1 MGERGGIV
9 AARFRQRLVRTG
21 DRDVRRGAEAICTL
35 RRSHRSRPQAHDR
48 HRVLAILLV
57 LASPLIAVLALA
69 IRLDSP
75 GPAFYRCRRVG
86 LRGRPLHMLKF
97 RKMHDG
103 ASGPALSSPDDVRF
117 TRLGS
122 FLARTKLDELPQ
134 LWNVLKG
141 EMSLVGPRPEDP
153 AFVELRRE
161 AYSTILEV
169 RPGIT
174 GLSQLAFAS
183 ESEVLDP
190 DDRMGHYVDKIL
202 PQKIAMD
209 SLYANERTLGMD
221 FKILWWT
228 LRAVVGG
235 ATSRSTARRGGSR
248 PARRG
253 RSRPTSRAPPSSS
266 SRRRRSDGE
275 LDLRSRALPRPPR
288 GRERPRPDERQRAA
302 CAT

>member
-1 MGERGGIV
+1 MRHDSGNCWIEPGTVKFDGEQNRSASLLDHIDR
-9 AARFRQRLVRTG
+9 ALKRTIDIAFSG
-21 DRDVRRGAEAICTL
+21 
-35 RRSHRSRPQAHDR
+35 
-48 HRVLAILLV
+48 ILLV
-57 LASPLIAVLALA
+57 LTSPLIAVLALA

-86 LRGRPLHMLKF
+86 LRGRALHMLKF

-134 LWNVLKG
+134 LWNVLMG

-161 AYSTILEV
+161 AYSMILEV

-174 GLSQLAFAS
+174 GLSQLAFAT
-183 ESEVLDP
+183 ETEVLDP
-190 DDRMGHYVDKIL
+190 DDRMGHYVNRIL

-209 SLYANERTLGMD
+209 SLYAKEHTLAMD
-221 FKILWWT
+221 IKILWWT

-235 ATSRSTARRGGSR
+235 REVAVHRAT
-248 PARRG
+248 G
-253 RSRPTSRAPPSSS
+253 RLTPRAP
-266 SRRRRSDGE
+266 RTAQLEERSP
-275 LDLRSRALPRPPR
+275 ALLL
-288 GRERPRPDERQRAA
+288 QQKAS
-302 CAT
+302 

>member
-1 MGERGGIV
+1 LRHDSGNSWFEQGTAIGQGEQKTTAPVLDRIDRGLK
-9 AARFRQRLVRTG
+9 R
-21 DRDVRRGAEAICTL
+21 AIDIAF
-35 RRSHRSRPQAHDR
+35 S
-48 HRVLAILLV
+48 AILLV
-57 LASPLIAVLALA
+57 LASPLIAVLAVA

-86 LRGRPLHMLKF
+86 LRGRALHMLKF

-153 AFVELRRE
+153 AFVELRSD

-174 GLSQLAFAS
+174 GLSQLAFAA
-183 ESEVLDP
+183 ETEVLDP
-190 DDRMGHYVDKIL
+190 TDRMGHYLDRIL
-202 PQKIAMD
+202 PQKIGMD
-209 SLYANERTLGMD
+209 SLYAKRRSVGMD
-221 FKILWWT
+221 IKVLWWT
-228 LRAVVGG
+228 ARAVVGG
-235 ATSRSTARRGGSR
+235 KEVAVNRET
-248 PARRG
+248 G
-253 RSRPTSRAPPSSS
+253 RLTPRAPRTVPLEE
-266 SRRRRSDGE
+266 RSP
-275 LDLRSRALPRPPR
+275 ALLL
-288 GRERPRPDERQRAA
+288 EQKAS
-302 CAT
+302 

>member
-1 MGERGGIV
+1 MRHDSGNGWIDRGTV
-9 AARFRQRLVRTG
+9 MF
-21 DRDVRRGAEAICTL
+21 DVEQ
-35 RRSHRSRPQAHDR
+35 RRSAPFVDR
-48 HRVLAILLV
+48 IDRGLKRTIDIAFSAFLLV
-57 LASPLIAVLALA
+57 LTSPLIAVLALA

-86 LRGRPLHMLKF
+86 LRGRALHMLKF
-97 RKMHDG
+97 RKMHDD

-174 GLSQLAFAS
+174 GLSQLAFAA
-183 ESEVLDP
+183 ETDILDA
-190 DDRMGHYVDKIL
+190 DDRLGHYIDRIL
-202 PQKIAMD
+202 PQKIGMD
-209 SLYANERTLGMD
+209 RLYATRRSLGMD
-221 FKILWWT
+221 LKILWWT
-228 LRAVVGG
+228 LRAVVG
-235 ATSRSTARRGGSR
+235 RREVAVHR
-248 PARRG
+248 KTG
-253 RSRPTSRAPPSSS
+253 RLTSRAP
-266 SRRRRSDGE
+266 
-275 LDLRSRALPRPPR
+275 RAL
-288 GRERPRPDERQRAA
+288 ELAEQRSAVVA
-302 CAT
+302 EQKAS

>member
-1 MGERGGIV
+1 MRHDSGNGWLERGTVMFEGE
-9 AARFRQRLVRTG
+9 QRTTAPFVDQIDRALKRTI
-21 DRDVRRGAEAICTL
+21 DIAF
-35 RRSHRSRPQAHDR
+35 S
-48 HRVLAILLV
+48 AILLV
-57 LASPLIAVLALA
+57 LTSPLIAVLVLA

-86 LRGRPLHMLKF
+86 LRGRALHMLKF

-183 ESEVLDP
+183 ETDILDA
-190 DDRMGHYVDKIL
+190 DDRLGHYVDRIL
-202 PQKIAMD
+202 PQKIGMD
-209 SLYANERTLGMD
+209 RLFATRRSLGMD
-221 FKILWWT
+221 VKILWWT
-228 LRAVVGG
+228 LRAVVG
-235 ATSRSTARRGGSR
+235 RREVAVHR
-248 PARRG
+248 KTG
-253 RSRPTSRAPPSSS
+253 RLTSRAP
-266 SRRRRSDGE
+266 
-275 LDLRSRALPRPPR
+275 RAL
-288 GRERPRPDERQRAA
+288 ELAEQRSAVIVEQKA
-302 CAT
+302 S

>member
-1 MGERGGIV
+1 VPTERNSKRTIGTGECHGEREVESLRHDSGKSWSNQGTATLEGGQRR
-9 AARFRQRLVRTG
+9 ARLANPF
-21 DRDVRRGAEAICTL
+21 DRAL
-35 RRSHRSRPQAHDR
+35 K
-48 HRVLAILLV
+48 RVLDVAVSAILLV
-57 LASPLIAVLALA
+57 LTSPLIAVLAVA
-69 IRLDSP
+69 IRLDSR

-86 LRGRPLHMLKF
+86 LRGRPLRMLKF

-153 AFVELRRE
+153 TFVELRSA

-183 ESEVLDP
+183 ETDVLDP
-190 DDRMGHYVDKIL
+190 EDRMGHYVDRIL
-202 PQKIAMD
+202 PQKIGMD
-209 SLYANERTLGMD
+209 SLYARQRTLGMD
-221 FKILWWT
+221 LKVLWWT
-228 LRAVVGG
+228 LRAV
-235 ATSRSTARRGGSR
+235 AGGSTVAVNR
-248 PARRG
+248 ESG
-253 RSRPTSRAPPSSS
+253 RLTPRAPRTTPL
-266 SRRRRSDGE
+266 E
-275 LDLRSRALPRPPR
+275 ERPPALQL
-288 GRERPRPDERQRAA
+288 DEAA
-302 CAT
+302 PAFLMQQKAS

>member
-1 MGERGGIV
+1 MTFGGEQEQS
-9 AARFRQRLVRTG
+9 AALSVRV
-21 DRDVRRGAEAICTL
+21 DRALKRTFDIAFSG
-35 RRSHRSRPQAHDR
+35 
-48 HRVLAILLV
+48 ILLV
-57 LASPLIAVLALA
+57 LTSPLIAVLAFA

-86 LRGRPLHMLKF
+86 LRGRALHMLKF

-153 AFVELRRE
+153 AFVEMRRE
-161 AYSTILEV
+161 AYSMILEV

-174 GLSQLAFAS
+174 GLSQLAFAW

-190 DDRMGHYVDKIL
+190 DDRMGHYVGRIL
-202 PQKIAMD
+202 PQKIVMD
-209 SLYANERTLGMD
+209 SLYAKRRRFGMD
-221 FKILWWT
+221 MRILWWT
-228 LRAVVGG
+228 LRAVL
-235 ATSRSTARRGGSR
+235 GGSQVAVHR
-248 PARRG
+248 DTG
-253 RSRPTSRAPPSSS
+253 RLTPRAPRTIPLEE
-266 SRRRRSDGE
+266 RSP
-275 LDLRSRALPRPPR
+275 ALLL
-288 GRERPRPDERQRAA
+288 EQKVS
-302 CAT
+302 

>member
-1 MGERGGIV
+1 MLGGEQEHSAPFYDRLDRALKRAIDIAL
-9 AARFRQRLVRTG
+9 AALV
-21 DRDVRRGAEAICTL
+21 
-35 RRSHRSRPQAHDR
+35 
-48 HRVLAILLV
+48 LL
-57 LASPLIAVLALA
+57 LASPVIAGLALA

-86 LRGRPLHMLKF
+86 LRGGVLYMLKF

-103 ASGPALSSPDDVRF
+103 ASGPALSSPDDARF

-174 GLSQLAFAS
+174 GLSQLAFAT
-183 ESEVLDP
+183 ETEVLDP
-190 DDRMGHYVDKIL
+190 DDRMGHYVNKIL

-209 SLYANERTLGMD
+209 SLYAKERSLGMD
-221 FKILWWT
+221 MTILWWT

-235 ATSRSTARRGGSR
+235 SEVAVHRETGRLTPRIPRTVPLEER
-248 PARRG
+248 NPALLLEQKA
-253 RSRPTSRAPPSSS
+253 S
-266 SRRRRSDGE
+266 
-275 LDLRSRALPRPPR
+275 
-288 GRERPRPDERQRAA
+288 
-302 CAT
+302 

>member
-1 MGERGGIV
+1 LRHDSVNWWYGGRGMVMSEGEQRTTAPFSEWIDRG
-9 AARFRQRLVRTG
+9 LKRTI
-21 DRDVRRGAEAICTL
+21 DIAV
-35 RRSHRSRPQAHDR
+35 S
-48 HRVLAILLV
+48 AILLV

-69 IRLDSP
+69 IKFDSP
-75 GPAFYRCRRVG
+75 GPAFYRCRRSG
-86 LRGRPLHMLKF
+86 LRGRALHMLKF

-153 AFVELRRE
+153 AFVELRSD

-174 GLSQLAFAS
+174 GLSQLAFAW
-183 ESEVLDP
+183 ESEVLDA
-190 DDRMGHYVDKIL
+190 DDRMGHYVGRIF
-202 PQKIAMD
+202 PQKILMD
-209 SLYANERTLGMD
+209 SLYAKRRTFGMD
-221 FKILWWT
+221 MKILWWT

-235 ATSRSTARRGGSR
+235 SEVAVHRRT
-248 PARRG
+248 G
-253 RSRPTSRAPPSSS
+253 RLTPRAPRTGRLEELSAQPQELGPALQLEEPSP
-266 SRRRRSDGE
+266 
-275 LDLRSRALPRPPR
+275 ALLI
-288 GRERPRPDERQRAA
+288 QQKVS
-302 CAT
+302 

>member
-1 MGERGGIV
+1 VRHDSGNGWIQRGTV
-9 AARFRQRLVRTG
+9 MFDVEQRRSAPFVDHI
-21 DRDVRRGAEAICTL
+21 DRAL
-35 RRSHRSRPQAHDR
+35 RRTIDIAFST
-48 HRVLAILLV
+48 ILLV
-57 LASPLIAVLALA
+57 LTSPLIAVLVLA

-86 LRGRPLHMLKF
+86 LRGRALHMLKF

-117 TRLGS
+117 TRLGN

-161 AYSTILEV
+161 AYSMILEV

-174 GLSQLAFAS
+174 GLSQLAFAT
-183 ESEVLDP
+183 ETEVLDP
-190 DDRMGHYVDKIL
+190 DDRMGHYVNKIL

-209 SLYANERTLGMD
+209 SLYAKQRTVGMD
-221 FKILWWT
+221 IKILWWT

-235 ATSRSTARRGGSR
+235 SDVAVHRAT
-248 PARRG
+248 G
-253 RSRPTSRAPPSSS
+253 RLTPRAPRTVPVEEHSP
-266 SRRRRSDGE
+266 
-275 LDLRSRALPRPPR
+275 ALLL
-288 GRERPRPDERQRAA
+288 QQKAS
-302 CAT
+302 

>member
-1 MGERGGIV
+1 MFDVE
-9 AARFRQRLVRTG
+9 QRRSAPFVDHI
-21 DRDVRRGAEAICTL
+21 DRAL
-35 RRSHRSRPQAHDR
+35 RRTIDIAFST
-48 HRVLAILLV
+48 ILLV

-174 GLSQLAFAS
+174 GLSQLAFAW
-183 ESEVLDP
+183 ETEVLDS
-190 DDRMGHYVDKIL
+190 DDRMGHYVNKISPAEDRDGQPL
-202 PQKIAMD
+202 CESSAP
-209 SLYANERTLGMD
+209 LGMD
-221 FKILWWT
+221 IKILWWT

-235 ATSRSTARRGGSR
+235 SDVAVHRAT
-248 PARRG
+248 G
-253 RSRPTSRAPPSSS
+253 RLTPRAPRTVAAEEPSPAVLLQQKAS
-266 SRRRRSDGE
+266 
-275 LDLRSRALPRPPR
+275 
-288 GRERPRPDERQRAA
+288 
-302 CAT
+302 